1 MNEVNVKHCAQVARA
16 GIAACTLAGSL
27 LLALATGERAAAAS
41 PSTGGART
49 AAVGGARPAAHTSSI
64 VHIADTGSPQTKSVS
79 MKVSESG
86 TGRNILILH
95 GGGGPGTMA
104 ALAAHLAETAHVIT
118 PTHPGWDGT
127 PRPESL
133 ATVAALADAYVRY
146 LDDHDLKDV
155 VVVGSSLGGWLG
167 AEIAL
172 RDTAHRVTGLVIING
187 VGVNIPGQPITNIS
201 HFTPPEI
208 AKVAYHDPSKF
219 GAGAPPPTPE
229 RIAMMRANQATL
241 AVFAGDPYCYDPTLI
256 GRLKRTRN
264 DFRLSSSA
272 FTREK
277 CDNRT
282 LWRRMSM
289 LSSLPRTGVAKCGE
303 RMYTSLQRPIAASCS
318 SLVESSIWLPLTEL
332 RLAE

>member
-241 AVFAGDPYCYDPTLI
+241 AVFAGDPYCYDPTLL
-256 GRLKRTRN
+256 GRLKRIRI
-264 DFRLSSSA
+264 A
-272 FTREK
+272 
-277 CDNRT
+277 T
-282 LWRRMSM
+282 LVLWGASDHVVTKDYGHAYAAAIPHARFETVAAAGH
-289 LSSLPRTGVAKCGE
+289 LPWLEQPAATFAPLDRF
-303 RMYTSLQRPIAASCS
+303 LAASA
-318 SLVESSIWLPLTEL
+318 
-332 RLAE
+332 RAAHH